1 MLHFD
6 CIEMVAIRPR
16 YAEAET
22 QRSPKGRKR
31 RSSRKSGQEQ
41 ETAPECMN
49 RRRMGRDVLYPR
61 RDSTKEEVG

>member
-6 CIEMVAIRPR
+6 CIEIVAIRPG

-41 ETAPECMN
+41 ETAPECMKAIKAN
-49 RRRMGRDVLYPR
+49 HQKMLERHPQGT
-61 RDSTKEEVG
+61 S